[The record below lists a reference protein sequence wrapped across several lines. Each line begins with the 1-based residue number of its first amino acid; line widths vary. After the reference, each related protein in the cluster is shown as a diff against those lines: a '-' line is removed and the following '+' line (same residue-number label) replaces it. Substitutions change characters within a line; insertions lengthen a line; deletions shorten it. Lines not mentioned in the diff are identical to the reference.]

1 VSETRVGGSAPAAP
15 TVLRMVLGKRL
26 RQLREQAGV
35 SFDEA
40 ARAIEVTALT
50 VRRMEKAEVGLR
62 IPYVKEL
69 LRTYG
74 VSDTEI
80 EDFLS
85 LAREANQPGWW
96 HKFRDVLPEWFS
108 AYVSLES
115 EAQVIRLYEPQYVPG
130 LLQTHDYAAA
140 LLRVGFPNV
149 SPEDVDRRVA
159 LRLRRQDLLVKPE
172 APAIW
177 AILDETVLRR
187 PVGGSEVMR
196 AQIDRLVE
204 ATERPKIRI
213 QIMRFAAGPHP
224 GAYGPFHYF
233 RFGFSELPD
242 IVYTE
247 GLAGAQYVDQPAEV
261 VTYLEVLDRMS
272 VQAEPVAR
280 TRDILAALRKEL

>member
-1 VSETRVGGSAPAAP
+1 MSENRSGGSAP

-35 SFDEA
+35 SFEEA

-50 VRRMEKAEVGLR
+50 VRRIEKAEVGLR
-62 IPYVKEL
+62 IPYVREL

-74 VSDTEI
+74 VPATEVD
-80 EDFLS
+80 DFLA

-96 HKFRDVLPEWFS
+96 YKYRDVLPEWFS

-115 EAQVIRLYEPQYVPG
+115 EASVIRLYEPHYVPG
-130 LLQTHDYAAA
+130 LLQTHDYATA
-140 LLRVGFPNV
+140 LMRVGFPNA
-149 SPEDVDRRVA
+149 PETDIARRVA
-159 LRLRRQDLLVKPE
+159 LRMKRQDLLAKSE
-172 APAIW
+172 APAVW

-187 PVGGSEVMR
+187 PVGGPEVMR
-196 AQIDRLVE
+196 AQFDRLAEVLDM
-204 ATERPKIRI
+204 PKVRI
-213 QIMRFAAGPHP
+213 QIMPFGAGAHP
-224 GAYGPFHYF
+224 GAFGPFHHF

-247 GLAGAQYVDQPAEV
+247 SLVGAVYVDRPDDV
-261 VTYLEVLDRMS
+261 VSYLEVLDRMS

-280 TRDILAALRKEL
+280 TRAILGELRKEL

>member
-1 VSETRVGGSAPAAP
+1 MSETRVGGSAPAAP
-15 TVLRMVLGKRL
+15 TVLRMVLGRRL
-26 RQLREQAGV
+26 RQLRERAGV
-35 SFDEA
+35 SFEEA

-74 VSDTEI
+74 VSGNEI

-115 EAQVIRLYEPQYVPG
+115 EAAVIRLYEPQYVPG

-140 LLRVGFPNV
+140 LIRVGFPNA
-149 SPEDVDRRVA
+149 SPEEVERHVA

-172 APAIW
+172 APAVW

-187 PVGGSEVMR
+187 PVGGPEVMR
-196 AQIDRLVE
+196 QQIDRLVE
-204 ATERPKIRI
+204 ATERPKVRI

-247 GLAGAQYVDQPAEV
+247 GLAGAQYVDQPVDV

>member
-1 VSETRVGGSAPAAP
+1 MSDNRSGGSAP

-26 RQLREQAGV
+26 KQLREQAGV
-35 SFDEA
+35 SFEEA
-40 ARAIEVTALT
+40 ARAIEVTPLT
-50 VRRMEKAEVGLR
+50 VRRIEKAEVGLR

-74 VSDTEI
+74 VPAAEI
-80 EDFLS
+80 DDFLA

-96 HKFRDVLPEWFS
+96 YKYRDVLPEWFS

-115 EAQVIRLYEPQYVPG
+115 EASVIRLYEPHYVPG
-130 LLQTHDYAAA
+130 LLQTNDYATA
-140 LLRVGFPNV
+140 LMRVGFPNE
-149 SPEDVDRRVA
+149 SKEDVARRVA
-159 LRLRRQDLLVKPE
+159 LRTRRQDLLAKPD

-187 PVGGSEVMR
+187 PVGGAEVMR
-196 AQIDRLVE
+196 AQIDRLHEVLDM
-204 ATERPKIRI
+204 PKVRI
-213 QIMRFAAGPHP
+213 QVMRFGVGAHP
-224 GAYGPFHYF
+224 GAFGPFHHF

-242 IVYTE
+242 VIYTE
-247 GLAGAQYVDQPAEV
+247 SLAGAVYVDRPGDV

-280 TRDILAALRKEL
+280 TRAILAELRKEL

>member
-1 VSETRVGGSAPAAP
+1 MSDNRSGGSAP

-26 RQLREQAGV
+26 KQLREQAGV
-35 SFDEA
+35 SFEEA
-40 ARAIEVTALT
+40 ARSIEVTPLT
-50 VRRMEKAEVGLR
+50 VRRIEKAEVGLR

-74 VSDTEI
+74 VPATEI
-80 EDFLS
+80 DDFLA

-96 HKFRDVLPEWFS
+96 YKYRDVLPEWFS

-115 EAQVIRLYEPQYVPG
+115 EASVIRLYEPHYVPG
-130 LLQTHDYAAA
+130 LLQTNDYATA
-140 LLRVGFPNV
+140 LMRVGFPNE
-149 SPEDVDRRVA
+149 SKEDVARRVA
-159 LRLRRQDLLVKPE
+159 LRTRRQDLLAKPD

-187 PVGGSEVMR
+187 PVGGAEVMR
-196 AQIDRLVE
+196 AQIDRLHEVLDM
-204 ATERPKIRI
+204 PKVRI
-213 QIMRFAAGPHP
+213 QVMRFGVGAHP
-224 GAYGPFHYF
+224 GAFGPFHHF

-242 IVYTE
+242 VIYTE
-247 GLAGAQYVDQPAEV
+247 SLAGAVYVDRPGDV

-280 TRDILAALRKEL
+280 TRAILAELRKEL

>member
-1 VSETRVGGSAPAAP
+1 MSDNRSGGSAP

-26 RQLREQAGV
+26 KQLREQAGV
-35 SFDEA
+35 SFEEA
-40 ARAIEVTALT
+40 ARAIEVTPLT
-50 VRRMEKAEVGLR
+50 VRRIEKAEVGLR

-74 VSDTEI
+74 VPATEI
-80 EDFLS
+80 DDFLA

-96 HKFRDVLPEWFS
+96 YKYRDVLPEWFS

-115 EAQVIRLYEPQYVPG
+115 EASVIRLYEPHYVPG
-130 LLQTHDYAAA
+130 LLQTNDYATA
-140 LLRVGFPNV
+140 LMRVGFPNE
-149 SPEDVDRRVA
+149 SKEDVARRVA
-159 LRLRRQDLLVKPE
+159 LRTRRQDLLAKPD

-187 PVGGSEVMR
+187 PVGGAEVMR
-196 AQIDRLVE
+196 AQIDRLHEVLDM
-204 ATERPKIRI
+204 PKVRI
-213 QIMRFAAGPHP
+213 QVMRFGAGAHP
-224 GAYGPFHYF
+224 GAFGPFHHF

-242 IVYTE
+242 VIYTE
-247 GLAGAQYVDQPAEV
+247 SLAGAVYVDRPGDV

-280 TRDILAALRKEL
+280 TRAILAELRKEL

>member
-140 LLRVGFPNV
+140 LLRVGFPNA
-149 SPEDVDRRVA
+149 SPEDVDRRVS

>member
-1 VSETRVGGSAPAAP
+1 MSDNRSGGSAP

-26 RQLREQAGV
+26 KQLREQAGV
-35 SFDEA
+35 SFEGA
-40 ARAIEVTALT
+40 ARAIEVTPLT
-50 VRRMEKAEVGLR
+50 VRRIEKAEVGLR

-74 VSDTEI
+74 VPATEI
-80 EDFLS
+80 DDFLA

-96 HKFRDVLPEWFS
+96 YKYRDVLPEWFS

-115 EAQVIRLYEPQYVPG
+115 EASVIRLYEPHYVPG
-130 LLQTHDYAAA
+130 LLQTNDYATA
-140 LLRVGFPNV
+140 LMRVGFPNE
-149 SPEDVDRRVA
+149 SKEDVARRVA
-159 LRLRRQDLLVKPE
+159 LRTRRQDLLAKPD

-187 PVGGSEVMR
+187 PVGGAEVMR
-196 AQIDRLVE
+196 AQIDRLHEVLDM
-204 ATERPKIRI
+204 PKVRI
-213 QIMRFAAGPHP
+213 QVMRFGVGAHP
-224 GAYGPFHYF
+224 GAFGPFHHF

-242 IVYTE
+242 VIYTE
-247 GLAGAQYVDQPAEV
+247 SLAGAVYVDRPGDV

-280 TRDILAALRKEL
+280 TRAILAELRKEL

>member
-1 VSETRVGGSAPAAP
+1 VSETRVAGSAPAAP

-140 LLRVGFPNV
+140 LLRVGFPNA

-187 PVGGSEVMR
+187 PVGGPEVMR

>member
-1 VSETRVGGSAPAAP
+1 
-15 TVLRMVLGKRL
+15 MVLGKRL
-26 RQLREQAGV
+26 RQLRERAGV

-96 HKFRDVLPEWFS
+96 HKFRDVLPDWFS

-140 LLRVGFPNV
+140 LLRVGFPNA

-247 GLAGAQYVDQPAEV
+247 GLAGAQYVDQPTEV
-261 VTYLEVLDRMS
+261 VTYLEVMDRMS
-272 VQAEPVAR
+272 VQAEPVSR

>member
-1 VSETRVGGSAPAAP
+1 MSDNRSGGSAP

-26 RQLREQAGV
+26 RHLRERAGV
-35 SFDEA
+35 SFEDA
-40 ARAIEVTALT
+40 ARAIEVTPLT

-74 VSDTEI
+74 VLAQEI
-80 EDFLS
+80 EDFVR

-96 HKFRDVLPEWFS
+96 YKYRDVLPDWFR

-115 EAQVIRLYEPQYVPG
+115 EASVIRLYEPHYVPG
-130 LLQTHDYAAA
+130 LLQTEDYAAA
-140 LLRVGFPNV
+140 LLRIGFPND
-149 SPEDVDRRVA
+149 SPEEIRRRA
-159 LRLRRQDLLVKPE
+159 DLRLKRQDLLDKPE
-172 APAIW
+172 APAVW
-177 AILDETVLRR
+177 AVLDETVLRR
-187 PVGGSEVMR
+187 PVGGADVMR
-196 AQIDRLVE
+196 AQIDHLGEVLENPKVRL
-204 ATERPKIRI
+204 

-224 GAYGPFHYF
+224 GAFGPFHYF

-242 IVYTE
+242 VVYTE
-247 GLAGAQYVDQPAEV
+247 SLAGAQYFDQPADV

-280 TRDILAALRKEL
+280 TREILAALRKEL

>member
-1 VSETRVGGSAPAAP
+1 MSDNRSGGSAP

-26 RQLREQAGV
+26 RHLRERAGV
-35 SFDEA
+35 SFEDA
-40 ARAIEVTALT
+40 ARAIEVTPLT

-74 VSDTEI
+74 VLAKEI
-80 EDFLS
+80 EDFLH

-96 HKFRDVLPEWFS
+96 YTYRDVLPEWFS

-115 EAQVIRLYEPQYVPG
+115 EASVIRLYEPHYVPG
-130 LLQTHDYAAA
+130 LLQTEEYAAA
-140 LLRVGFPNV
+140 LLRIGFPND
-149 SPEDVDRRVA
+149 SPEDIRRRVA
-159 LRLRRQDLLVKPE
+159 LRQRRQNLLDKPE
-172 APAIW
+172 APAVW
-177 AILDETVLRR
+177 AVLDETVLRR
-187 PVGGSEVMR
+187 PVGGAEVMR
-196 AQIDRLVE
+196 AQIDRLSEVLE
-204 ATERPKIRI
+204 YPKVRL

-224 GAYGPFHYF
+224 GAFGPFHYF

-242 IVYTE
+242 VVYTE
-247 GLAGAQYVDQPAEV
+247 SLAGAQYFDQPADV

-280 TRDILAALRKEL
+280 TREILAALRKEL

>member
-1 VSETRVGGSAPAAP
+1 MSDNRSGGSAP

-26 RQLREQAGV
+26 KQLREQAGV
-35 SFDEA
+35 SFEEA
-40 ARAIEVTALT
+40 ARAIEVTPLT
-50 VRRMEKAEVGLR
+50 VRRIEKAEVGLR

-74 VSDTEI
+74 VPAAEI
-80 EDFLS
+80 DDFLA

-96 HKFRDVLPEWFS
+96 YKYRDVLPEWFS

-115 EAQVIRLYEPQYVPG
+115 EASVIRLYEPHYVPG
-130 LLQTHDYAAA
+130 LLQTNDYATA
-140 LLRVGFPNV
+140 LMRVGFPNE
-149 SPEDVDRRVA
+149 SKEEIARRVA
-159 LRLRRQDLLVKPE
+159 LRTRRQDLLAKPD

-187 PVGGSEVMR
+187 PVGGAEVMR
-196 AQIDRLVE
+196 AQIDRLHEVLDM
-204 ATERPKIRI
+204 PKVRI
-213 QIMRFAAGPHP
+213 QVMRFGVGAHP
-224 GAYGPFHYF
+224 GAFGPFHHF

-242 IVYTE
+242 VIYTE
-247 GLAGAQYVDQPAEV
+247 SLAGAVYVDRPGDV

-280 TRDILAALRKEL
+280 TRAILAELRKEL